1 MKTGGGILAAAAL
14 AMASAYADDV
24 SVSAM
29 ATSETEVAT
38 LSGVSSRAVL
48 NAYEGP
54 TFEVAV
60 WRGEMAYAP
69 VLERFAAEILSCD
82 GVEENRMGLELFSL
96 GGVDFRTQACGTL
109 LARRLD
115 VVVPCRV
122 SGGMPAFCKVSV
134 RADAKPG
141 RYRFGPLVVRVID
154 RELPPPGEWRYF
166 LDLWQHPWAV
176 ARYFN
181 LVPFSKEH
189 YAAMEP
195 VYRTLAECGVK
206 SLTVT
211 LLDLPWNHQCYDA
224 YHSMIG
230 RTRRTDG
237 TWVFDYTVFDEY
249 VKFGRRCGLGPDI
262 ACYTMCPW
270 GYTVRWRDES
280 GATVRA
286 EAKPGTAAFEDYWG
300 GFLEDFA
307 LHLKEKGWFD
317 DAYVAMDE
325 RSPEDVRQ
333 IAEFVRRK
341 APGMKIAMA
350 GNKKPSEFSGIRID
364 NYSQYLGHVTDEF
377 LAEIPERRAT
387 GCRTTFYVC
396 CDPTRPN
403 TFMESDNGEAF
414 WVGAYPA
421 FSGLDGFLRWA
432 ATSWPRDPY
441 ADASFGNWR
450 AGDTFLVYPKG
461 EMSARLLAL
470 RAGIVAAEKIRILGD
485 EAHLSGLRDFY
496 DYGKA
501 MSGAVD
507 FDVCRKQTENEVNN
521 D

>member
-1 MKTGGGILAAAAL
+1 MKTCWGIIVATAF

-24 SVSAM
+24 SVSTTAV
-29 ATSETEVAT
+29 ASERRAL
-38 LSGVSSRAVL
+38 LS
-48 NAYEGP
+48 AYEGP

-69 VLERFAAEILSCD
+69 VPERFAAEILPCD
-82 GVEENRMGLELFSL
+82 GVEENGMKLELFSV
-96 GGVDFRTQACGTL
+96 GGVDFRTEACGTL

-115 VVVPCRV
+115 VVAPCRV
-122 SGGMPAFCKVSV
+122 SGGLPALCKVSV
-134 RADAKPG
+134 RADAKPR
-141 RYRFGPLVVRVID
+141 RYVFGPLVVRVVD
-154 RELPPPGEWRYF
+154 HVLPPPGEWHYF

-181 LVPFSKEH
+181 LAPFSKEH

-195 VYRTLAECGVK
+195 VFRTLAECGAK

-230 RTRRTDG
+230 RTRREDG
-237 TWVFDYTVFDEY
+237 TWAFDYAVFDEY
-249 VKFGRRCGLGPDI
+249 VKFGRRCGIGPDI

-270 GYTVRWRDES
+270 GYAVRWRDEA
-280 GATVRA
+280 GATIQT
-286 EAKPGTAAFEDYWG
+286 EAKPGTAAFEDCWG

-307 LHLKEKGWFD
+307 VHLKEKGWFD

-333 IAEFVRRK
+333 IVEFVRRRV
-341 APGMKIAMA
+341 PGMKIAMA
-350 GNKKPSEFSGIRID
+350 GNKKPSAFGGIRID
-364 NYSQYLGHVTDEF
+364 NYSQYLGHMTDEF

-396 CDPTRPN
+396 CDPARPN
-403 TFMESDNGEAF
+403 TFMDSGNGEAF
-414 WVGAYPA
+414 WLGAYPA

-432 ATSWPRDPY
+432 ANSWPRDPY
-441 ADASFGNWR
+441 VDASFGNWR

-461 EMSARLLAL
+461 EPSARLVAL
-470 RAGIVAAEKIRILGD
+470 RAGIVAAEKMRILGD
-485 EAHLSGLRDFY
+485 AANLSGLQDFY
-496 DYGKA
+496 DCRKA

-507 FDVCRKQTENEVNN
+507 FDACRKLTEKGVNN